1 MLTDDPFV
9 NRQTQTHAHAHAR
22 LLLPVVKPFKV
33 IREAAILL
41 HSTVYAWVV

>member
-9 NRQTQTHAHAHAR
+9 NRQTQTHAHAQ
-22 LLLPVVKPFKV
+22 LLLPVVKSFKD

-41 HSTVYAWVV
+41 HSTVDAWVV